1 MIQPTPRPLADP
13 ATAARSGGMADAHAA
28 AHSNGAAAPNAE
40 PPTGSA
46 EAAGTGAEAA
56 GTGATDRKAV
66 QQGWIEALRSIWHE
80 LPGLVSDRVDL
91 LALEVQRAG
100 RALAQMVAMVV
111 AAAILGVTAWLA
123 LWAGIAVGL
132 VELGLHW
139 SLSLLLV
146 LALNAVT
153 AVLAVMRLRSLLPLL
168 RLPATRR
175 HLAPGRTTE
184 PTTPPSG
191 TGTGMGT
198 GTGTQ
203 NAATGNTP
211 PLGQAG

>member
-13 ATAARSGGMADAHAA
+13 ATAARSGEMADAHAA
-28 AHSNGAAAPNAE
+28 AHSNGAAASNAE

-46 EAAGTGAEAA
+46 EAAGTGAS
-56 GTGATDRKAV
+56 GRKAM
-66 QQGWIEALRSIWHE
+66 QQGWIEALRSIWQE

-175 HLAPGRTTE
+175 HLAPGRTTASTE
-184 PTTPPSG
+184 PATPPPD
-191 TGTGMGT
+191 TGM
-198 GTGTQ
+198 GTQ

>member
-13 ATAARSGGMADAHAA
+13 VTAARSGGMADAHAA
-28 AHSNGAAAPNAE
+28 AHRNGAAAPNAE

-46 EAAGTGAEAA
+46 EAAGTGAS
-56 GTGATDRKAV
+56 GRKAM
-66 QQGWIEALRSIWHE
+66 QQGWIEALRSIWQE

-175 HLAPGRTTE
+175 HLAPGRTTASTE
-184 PTTPPSG
+184 PATPPPD
-191 TGTGMGT
+191 TGM
-198 GTGTQ
+198 GTQ